1 MFTIKL
7 NDKKPAHILSRELTM
22 IRTDQQSKAGKVDL
36 CTYM

>member
-7 NDKKPAHILSRELTM
+7 NDKKPADIFSRELTM

-36 CTYM
+36 CNYM